1 MSKKSR
7 ERKQKHLAR
16 EQAQKQDQKPPPATD
31 QNQEIIFPLNP
42 IRKCEVPDD
51 GLIHPL
57 ERFELIPPEEVFDQV
72 PSAPLPPAPIEP
84 SPIFKLV
91 DDPNVPGIY
100 YKRSTFCEPPETESV
115 PIFSNLVKDT
125 PTVDAGKLLKQCLT
139 NMSNA
144 MTPRTAD
151 GELLDNMTI
160 GDVRL
165 AKIPVVEQP
174 ANPTRDNPIR
184 PIAHADEFANGKVPN
199 GSHFVDGF
207 VTCVEGPDGKPMHV
221 TTFADPVR
229 GLSDEDRAALD
240 LGRRMQKSG
249 SAAKQPFPKQE
260 KDPFS
265 EEGTAMGQAQEIG
278 TVIDCPAK
286 GCLTVTTN
294 KGICRLSNFRVIPLE
309 SRMILGKLESDEPR
323 LEYSFEILCG
333 AIRKSI
339 TVGAAELD
347 NIIKVI
353 QVNMPICT
361 VTPTVLKASALI
373 SNYVREQIMNLPQ
386 KIYVQRTGFMRCSG
400 AWVYVHDGAVPPD
413 PSIVFNTG
421 RLIPDDRRVTDVQA
435 FHNAMGFLDICSKDE
450 LIIPLFL
457 LAHLGPLF
465 QLFHEAGRTPRF
477 VTVLAGRSG
486 SLKTS
491 LSLVLYRLF
500 QDQGQTPSASFRD
513 TETALEIKLG
523 ELNSSVGIFD
533 DFAPPAAD
541 PLRNKSA
548 REKLET
554 IIRYVGDH
562 VAKSRS
568 NTKLGKA
575 KEFTPSGCALV
586 TAEDV
591 SGSQSSLLRCLVLS
605 ISKGD
610 IDGAKLR
617 RFQNCPNL
625 ISTHMAR
632 FLNCI
637 GIHGDEI
644 IGAIRNNYP
653 SHLFEGKVTELRLV
667 DTAAILMV
675 TAQVL
680 AAYASLCGAMN
691 EEQIRVFLKRC
702 YNAICSAIIAS
713 EAMTK
718 EANPCTMYLST
729 LFDLIEQG
737 EIRLADNITF
747 YNSESCCGYIS
758 AGCAWVDPHAA
769 YAKIRQY
776 YSRLNTVFP
785 LSENQ
790 LNVHLADAELI
801 EVTYESRNDAQ
812 KRLFTKKSSLPNRK
826 RMMVIDLERAMAY
839 LEENGNN

>member
-7 ERKQKHLAR
+7 ERKKKHLAR
-16 EQAQKQDQKPPPATD
+16 ERAQKQDQKPPPPTGE
-31 QNQEIIFPLNP
+31 NRKIHYPLTRV
-42 IRKCEVPDD
+42 RKCEVPDD
-51 GLIHPL
+51 GLKHPL
-57 ERFELIPPEEVFDQV
+57 ECFEPVPLEKVYGQV
-72 PSAPLPPAPIEP
+72 PSAPTIPTPTTK
-84 SPIFKLV
+84 FV
-91 DDPNVPGIY
+91 DDPSVPGIY
-100 YKRSTFCEPPETESV
+100 QKRSTFCEPAEEKKGS
-115 PIFSNLVKDT
+115 IFSNLMKDT
-125 PTVDAGKLLKQCLT
+125 PTVDGGKSIKQCLT

-144 MTPRTAD
+144 MIPRTAD
-151 GELLDNMTI
+151 GELLNNMSI
-160 GDVRL
+160 GDIRQ

-184 PIAHADEFANGKVPN
+184 PLYHAEEFANGKTPD
-199 GSHFVDGF
+199 GLHYVDGY
-207 VTCVEGPDGKPMHV
+207 VECRKGPDGQPMHI

-229 GLSDEDRAALD
+229 GLSDEDRAALE

-249 SAAKQPFPKQE
+249 SAARQPFPKQE

-265 EEGTAMGQAQEIG
+265 EEGAAMGQTQEIG
-278 TVIDCPAK
+278 TVTDCPAK

-294 KGICRLSNFRVIPLE
+294 KGICRLTNFRVIPLE
-309 SRMILGKLESDEPR
+309 SRMILGKLESEEPR
-323 LEYSFEILCG
+323 LEYTFDIRCG
-333 AIRKSI
+333 AICKSI
-339 TVGAAELD
+339 TVGAGELD
-347 NIIKVI
+347 YIVKVI
-353 QVNMPICT
+353 QASMPICT

-373 SNYVREQIMNLPQ
+373 SNYVREQIMDLPQ
-386 KIYVQRTGFMRCSG
+386 KIYVQRTGFMRFSG

-413 PSIVFNTG
+413 PSVVFNTG
-421 RLIPDDRRVTDVQA
+421 RIIPDDRSVSDVQA
-435 FHNAMGFLDICSKDE
+435 FANAMSFLDICNKDE

-500 QDQGQTPSASFRD
+500 QDQGQSPSASFRD

-523 ELNSSVGIFD
+523 EFNSSVGIFD

-575 KEFTPSGCALV
+575 KEFVPSGCALV
-586 TAEDV
+586 TAEDL

-610 IDGAKLR
+610 IDGATLR

-644 IGAIRNNYP
+644 IGAIRDSYP
-653 SHLFEGKVTELRLV
+653 NHLFEDKVTELRLV

-691 EEQIRVFLKRC
+691 EEQIRAFLERC

-718 EANPCTMYLST
+718 EANPCTMYLSS

-747 YNSESCCGYIS
+747 YNSESCCGNIS

-776 YSRLNTVFP
+776 YSRLNTIFP

-801 EVTYESRNDAQ
+801 AVTYESRNGAQ
-812 KRLFTKKSSLPNRK
+812 KRLFTKKSSLPSRK